1 MYLCFWREKND
12 AGEIVYT
19 KSLLRNYILTRL
31 HSYATTF
38 IESLGFSHN
47 HVSAFIKLIW
57 DMHGTQK
64 KLIFYRHFMNPR
76 IAVRIPIK
84 QIERLWVSATR
95 SYIKG
100 DEKLM
105 WLLKPAVSNLRN
117 VRQADTCSYI
127 FYNWQFICEN
137 MSVSRGLSSIVPS
150 WLFFSLFQ
158 QRETLL
164 IFLIF

>member
-31 HSYATTF
+31 HCF

-117 VRQADTCSYI
+117 VRQIHVFISFIIDNLFARICQFLMGFRQLFRRDYCSCY
-127 FYNWQFICEN
+127 
-137 MSVSRGLSSIVPS
+137 SSS
-150 WLFFSLFQ
+150 
-158 QRETLL
+158 ETHCSS
-164 IFLIF
+164 F